1 MLVPKSNKNWCDKDI
16 LRMNG
21 EIILAFVLF
30 RKAVVVIVAL
40 QAFEF
45 LVCDLKFLFM
55 LKLFYT

>member
-1 MLVPKSNKNWCDKDI
+1 
-16 LRMNG
+16 MNG

-30 RKAVVVIVAL
+30 RKAVVDIVAL

>member
-1 MLVPKSNKNWCDKDI
+1 
-16 LRMNG
+16 MNG

-45 LVCDLKFLFM
+45 LVWDLKFLFM